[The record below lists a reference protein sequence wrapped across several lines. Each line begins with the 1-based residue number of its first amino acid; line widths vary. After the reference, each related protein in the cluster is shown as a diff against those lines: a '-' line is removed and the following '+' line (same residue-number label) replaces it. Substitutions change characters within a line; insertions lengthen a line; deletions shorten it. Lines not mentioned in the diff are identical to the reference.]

1 MAQSSVTARSLSLF
15 AGIPFKVRSFVTGF
29 SSGFWIFF
37 AAAFFFDLG
46 FGLFFFLFNLY
57 LTDLGFNER
66 VVGQITAWL
75 TLGNVAG
82 SIPGI
87 FLARRYGI
95 RPLLLFTFIAAPLL
109 CMLRLVVF
117 TEPAQRGLAFCA
129 GVALCCWPICFS
141 PTVARVTD
149 DHHRATAFGIV
160 FATGIGMG
168 TFSGL
173 AGGYIP
179 QIFQGAGPHS
189 SVVVSIRIVLFA
201 ACGVTMLGIWPIAR
215 LRLDGASP
223 PPIRKAGLLH
233 PFLRRFLPAF
243 IIWSVV
249 TGSFPAFAAIY
260 LQQSLRI
267 PLTHIGEVFSVS
279 QIAQFVA
286 VLCAPLLIRRM
297 GTIKAVISTQLATA
311 LCLVLIGLS
320 RSPMQAIVCFILFCG
335 FQFMSGP
342 GIYCLLMDRIPDYER
357 STASA
362 LQNMSGALC
371 QAGTA
376 ALTGTCIVRFGYQPV
391 LLANAGVAVI
401 AALLFFKVQPASKP
415 TVQVSVI
422 LPPSSAGSL

>member
-1 MAQSSVTARSLSLF
+1 MVVMTQSLVKAHSLSSF
-15 AGIPFKVRSFVTGF
+15 ALRIRSFFSGF

-66 VVGQITAWL
+66 IVGQVTAWL

-95 RPLLLFTFIAAPLL
+95 RPLLLFTFVAAPVL
-109 CMLRLVVF
+109 CMLRLVVQ
-117 TEPAQRGLAFCA
+117 TESVQRGLAFGA

-141 PTVARVTD
+141 PTVAKVTD
-149 DHHRATAFGIV
+149 ERNRAAAFGIV

-173 AGGYIP
+173 AGGYLP
-179 QIFQGAGPHS
+179 QFLHGAGSHT
-189 SVVVSIRIVLFA
+189 SVVAGIRIVLFA
-201 ACGVTMLGIWPIAR
+201 ACGVTMLGIWPVLK
-215 LRLDGASP
+215 LRLEGASP
-223 PPIRKAGLLH
+223 PPIRRTGLLH

-249 TGSFPAFAAIY
+249 TGSIPAFGAVY

-267 PLTHIGEVFSVS
+267 PLAHLGVVFSVS
-279 QIAQFVA
+279 QLAQFTA
-286 VLCAPLLIRRM
+286 VLCAPWLIRRI
-297 GTIKAVISTQLATA
+297 GTIKAIISTQLVTG
-311 LCLVLIGLS
+311 LFLVLLGFS
-320 RSPMQAIVCFILFCG
+320 RNAGQAIVCFVLFCG
-335 FQFMSGP
+335 AQFMSGP
-342 GIYCLLMDRIPDYER
+342 GIYCLLMDRIPDHER

-376 ALTGTCIVRFGYQPV
+376 ALTGICIVRFGYQPV
-391 LLANAGVAVI
+391 LLANAGVAVV
-401 AALLFFKVQPASKP
+401 AALLFLKVQPASE
-415 TVQVSVI
+415 TILQVSPI
-422 LPPSSAGSL
+422 LPPSSEGSI